1 MRCSNLLRH
10 RQGFEMGIKDC
21 VLTKTKQVFFLFT
34 ESRISVSFAS
44 RVKKSCTSS

>member
-21 VLTKTKQVFFLFT
+21 VLTKAKQVFFFLLKV
-34 ESRISVSFAS
+34 ESL
-44 RVKKSCTSS
+44 CLLLPE